1 MWYNKYPKHMKEQTM
16 KKLITLMMT
25 FLLCLG
31 SVAPAFA
38 ADKKKGYDATA
49 KHAVAVEANTGKI
62 LYEKDAS
69 TSTGIGSI
77 TKLLTAYMVY
87 KAVDQGDLKWNS
99 KVDISDYPFE
109 LTVSAGVSNIP
120 LDARKYTVK
129 QLLDATLIASAN
141 SASIA
146 LAEEIGGTESKFVDM
161 MKAQLKDWG
170 ITDAKI
176 VNASGLNN
184 SYLGDNIYPGSK
196 SDEENTMSA
205 KDVAVI
211 AQHVVKEYP
220 EILDITK
227 KTEADFDG
235 VNKLKTSN
243 YMLKGQPSYRK
254 GVGGLKTGT
263 TDLAGASFVAHSNES
278 GMSIITVILNSD
290 NTDTDDYARFTA
302 TNDLL
307 NYVVYHWESKTI
319 AKKGQAIGKSQ
330 ASVLD
335 GKSKQVTAVAKSD
348 FNIIQK
354 IDANNNK
361 HIKVTTNQMQAPV
374 KAGDKVGTATFED
387 KDLVGEG
394 YLPNQGMPSMELVAG
409 KEVKKSFF
417 LKVWWNHFV
426 TFVNEKL

>member
-1 MWYNKYPKHMKEQTM
+1 M
-16 KKLITLMMT
+16 KKLITLMIT

-38 ADKKKGYDATA
+38 ADKKKGYDAAA
-49 KHAVAVEANTGKI
+49 KHAIAVEANTGKI
-62 LYEKDAS
+62 LYEKDAT

-120 LDARKYTVK
+120 LDARKYTV
-129 QLLDATLIASAN
+129 
-141 SASIA
+141 
-146 LAEEIGGTESKFVDM
+146 DM

-205 KDVAVI
+205 KDVAII

-235 VNKLKTSN
+235 VNKLKTFN

-254 GVGGLKTGT
+254 GVDGLKTGT

-278 GMSIITVILNSD
+278 GMSIITVILNAD

-330 ASVLD
+330 ANVLD

-354 IDANNNK
+354 IDANNSK
-361 HIKVTTNQMQAPV
+361 HIKVTTNQVQAPV
-374 KAGDKVGTATFED
+374 NSSDKVGTATFED
-387 KDLVGEG
+387 KSLVGEG

-426 TFVNEKL
+426 NFVNEKL

>member
-1 MWYNKYPKHMKEQTM
+1 M

-129 QLLDATLIASAN
+129 QLLDATLISSAN
-141 SASIA
+141 SSSIA

-205 KDVAVI
+205 KDVAII
-211 AQHVVKEYP
+211 AQHVVKEYL

-254 GVGGLKTGT
+254 GVDGLKTGT

-278 GMSIITVILNSD
+278 GMSIITVILNAEH
-290 NTDTDDYARFTA
+290 TDTDDYARFTA

-394 YLPNQGMPSMELVAG
+394 YLPNQGMSSMELVAG

>member
-1 MWYNKYPKHMKEQTM
+1 M

-87 KAVDQGDLKWNS
+87 KAVEQGDLKWHS
-99 KVDISDYPFE
+99 KVEISDYPFE

-129 QLLDATLIASAN
+129 QLLDATLISSAN

-205 KDVAVI
+205 KDVAII

-220 EILDITK
+220 EILNITK

-254 GVGGLKTGT
+254 GVDGLKTGT

-278 GMSIITVILNSD
+278 GMSIITVILNAEH
-290 NTDTDDYARFTA
+290 TDTDDYARFTA

-394 YLPNQGMPSMELVAG
+394 YLPNQGMSSMELVAG

>member
-1 MWYNKYPKHMKEQTM
+1 M
-16 KKLITLMMT
+16 KKLITLIMT

-38 ADKKKGYDATA
+38 AEKKKGFDAAA
-49 KHAVAVEANTGKI
+49 KHAIAVEATTGKI
-62 LYEKDAS
+62 LYEKDAT

-87 KAVDQGDLKWNS
+87 QAVDKGELKWNT
-99 KVDISDYPFE
+99 KVNISDYPFE
-109 LTVSAGVSNIP
+109 LTVSSGVSNIP
-120 LDARKYTVK
+120 LDARKYK
-129 QLLDATLIASAN
+129 QLLDATLISSAN

-146 LAEEIGGTESKFVDM
+146 LAEEIGGTESKFVDK
-161 MKAQLKDWG
+161 MKAQLKKWG

-205 KDVAVI
+205 KDVAII
-211 AQHVVKEYP
+211 AQHVIKEYP

-227 KTEADFDG
+227 KTEAKFDG
-235 VNKLKTSN
+235 VNKLKTFN

-254 GVGGLKTGT
+254 G
-263 TDLAGASFVAHSNES
+263 D
-278 GMSIITVILNSD
+278 
-290 NTDTDDYARFTA
+290 ARFTA

-319 AKKGQAIGKSQ
+319 AKKGQDINKSQ
-330 ASVLD
+330 ANVLD
-335 GKSKQVTAVAKSD
+335 GKSKQVPAVAKSD

-354 IDANNNK
+354 IDDDNTK
-361 HIKVTTNQMQAPV
+361 HIKVSTNQIQAPV
-374 KAGDKVGTATFED
+374 KSGDKLGTATFED
-387 KDLVGEG
+387 NTLIGDG
-394 YLPNQGMPSMELVAG
+394 YLPDQGMPSMELVAG
-409 KEVKKSFF
+409 KDVKKSFF

>member
-1 MWYNKYPKHMKEQTM
+1 MKEQTM

-62 LYEKDAS
+62 LYEKDAT
-69 TSTGIGSI
+69 TSAGIGSI

-129 QLLDATLIASAN
+129 QLLDATLISSAN
-141 SASIA
+141 SSSIA

-254 GVGGLKTGT
+254 GVDGLKTGT

-278 GMSIITVILNSD
+278 GMSIIAVILNSD

>member
-1 MWYNKYPKHMKEQTM
+1 
-16 KKLITLMMT
+16 
-25 FLLCLG
+25 
-31 SVAPAFA
+31 
-38 ADKKKGYDATA
+38 
-49 KHAVAVEANTGKI
+49 
-62 LYEKDAS
+62 
-69 TSTGIGSI
+69 
-77 TKLLTAYMVY
+77 
-87 KAVDQGDLKWNS
+87 
-99 KVDISDYPFE
+99 
-109 LTVSAGVSNIP
+109 
-120 LDARKYTVK
+120 
-129 QLLDATLIASAN
+129 
-141 SASIA
+141 
-146 LAEEIGGTESKFVDM
+146 M

-243 YMLKGQPSYRK
+243 YMLKEQPSYRK
-254 GVGGLKTGT
+254 GVDGLKTGT

>member
-1 MWYNKYPKHMKEQTM
+1 M

-87 KAVDQGDLKWNS
+87 KAVDQGDLKWDS

-129 QLLDATLIASAN
+129 QLLDATLISSAN
-141 SASIA
+141 SSSIA

-205 KDVAVI
+205 KDVAII

-254 GVGGLKTGT
+254 GVDGLKTGT

-278 GMSIITVILNSD
+278 GMSIITVILNAEH
-290 NTDTDDYARFTA
+290 TDTDDYARFTA

-394 YLPNQGMPSMELVAG
+394 YLPNQGMSSMELVAG

>member
-1 MWYNKYPKHMKEQTM
+1 M

-38 ADKKKGYDATA
+38 ADKKKGYDASA
-49 KHAVAVEANTGKI
+49 KHAIAVEANTGKI
-62 LYEKDAS
+62 LYEKDAT
-69 TSTGIGSI
+69 TSTGVGSI

-129 QLLDATLIASAN
+129 QLLDATLISSAN

-254 GVGGLKTGT
+254 GVDGLKTGT

>member
-1 MWYNKYPKHMKEQTM
+1 M

-38 ADKKKGYDATA
+38 ADKKKGYDASA
-49 KHAVAVEANTGKI
+49 KHAIAVEANTGKI
-62 LYEKDAS
+62 LYEKDAT
-69 TSTGIGSI
+69 TSTGVGSI

-129 QLLDATLIASAN
+129 QLLDATLISSAN

-254 GVGGLKTGT
+254 GVDGLKTGT

-394 YLPNQGMPSMELVAG
+394 YLPNQGMSSMELVAG

>member
-1 MWYNKYPKHMKEQTM
+1 M

-38 ADKKKGYDATA
+38 ADKKKGYDAVA
-49 KHAVAVEANTGKI
+49 KHAIAVEANTGKI
-62 LYEKDAS
+62 LYEKDAA

-87 KAVDQGDLKWNS
+87 KAVEQGDLKWNS

-129 QLLDATLIASAN
+129 QLLDATLISSAN

-205 KDVAVI
+205 KDVAII

-220 EILDITK
+220 EILNITK
-227 KTEADFDG
+227 RTEADFDG

-254 GVGGLKTGT
+254 GVDGLKPGT

-278 GMSIITVILNSD
+278 GMSIITVILNAD

-394 YLPNQGMPSMELVAG
+394 YLPNQGMSSMELVAG

>member
-1 MWYNKYPKHMKEQTM
+1 M
-16 KKLITLMMT
+16 KKLITLIMT

-38 ADKKKGYDATA
+38 AEKKKGFDAAA
-49 KHAVAVEANTGKI
+49 KHAIAVEATTGKI
-62 LYEKDAS
+62 LYEKDAT

-87 KAVDQGDLKWNS
+87 QAVDKGDLKWNT
-99 KVDISDYPFE
+99 KVNISDYPFE

-129 QLLDATLIASAN
+129 QLLDATLISSAN

-146 LAEEIGGTESKFVDM
+146 LAEEIGGTESKFVDK
-161 MKAQLKDWG
+161 MKAQLKKWG

-205 KDVAVI
+205 KDVAI
-211 AQHVVKEYP
+211 ITQHVIKEYP

-227 KTEADFDG
+227 KTEAKFDG
-235 VNKLKTSN
+235 VNKLKTFN

-254 GVGGLKTGT
+254 GVDGLKTGT
-263 TDLAGASFVAHSNES
+263 TDLAGAAFVAHSNES
-278 GMSIITVILNSD
+278 GMSIITVIINAEH
-290 NTDTDDYARFTA
+290 TDTDDYARFTA

-307 NYVVYHWESKTI
+307 NYVVYHWESKTV
-319 AKKGQAIGKSQ
+319 AKKGQGIDKSQ
-330 ASVLD
+330 ANVLD
-335 GKSKQVTAVAKSD
+335 GKSKQVSAVAKSD

-354 IDANNNK
+354 IDDDNTK
-361 HIKVTTNQMQAPV
+361 HIKVSTNQIQAPV
-374 KAGDKVGTATFED
+374 KSGDKVGTATFED
-387 KDLVGEG
+387 NTLVGEG
-394 YLPNQGMPSMELVAG
+394 YLPDQRMPSMELVAG

>member
-129 QLLDATLIASAN
+129 QLLDATLISSAN
-141 SASIA
+141 SSSIA

-205 KDVAVI
+205 KDVAII

-254 GVGGLKTGT
+254 GVDGLKTGT

-278 GMSIITVILNSD
+278 GMSIITVILNAD

-394 YLPNQGMPSMELVAG
+394 YLPNQGMSSMELVAG

>member
-1 MWYNKYPKHMKEQTM
+1 M

-38 ADKKKGYDATA
+38 ADKKKGFDASA
-49 KHAVAVEANTGKI
+49 KHAVAVEATTGKI
-62 LYEKDAS
+62 LYEKDAT

-77 TKLLTAYMVY
+77 IKLLTAYMVY

-129 QLLDATLIASAN
+129 QLLDATLISSAN

-254 GVGGLKTGT
+254 GVDGLKTGT

>member
-1 MWYNKYPKHMKEQTM
+1 M

-254 GVGGLKTGT
+254 GVDGLKTGT

-278 GMSIITVILNSD
+278 GMSIITVILNAEH
-290 NTDTDDYARFTA
+290 TDTDDYARFTA

-394 YLPNQGMPSMELVAG
+394 YLPNQGMSSMELVAG

>member
-1 MWYNKYPKHMKEQTM
+1 MKEQTM

-38 ADKKKGYDATA
+38 ADKKKGYDAAA
-49 KHAVAVEANTGKI
+49 KHAIAVEATTGKI
-62 LYEKDAS
+62 LYEKDAT

-129 QLLDATLIASAN
+129 QLLDATLISSAN

-205 KDVAVI
+205 KDVAII

-235 VNKLKTSN
+235 VNKLKTFN

-254 GVGGLKTGT
+254 GVDGLKTGT

-278 GMSIITVILNSD
+278 GMSIITVIMNAD

-330 ASVLD
+330 APVLD

-354 IDANNNK
+354 IDANNSK
-361 HIKVTTNQMQAPV
+361 HIKVTTNQVQAPV
-374 KAGDKVGTATFED
+374 TSSDKVGTATFED
-387 KDLVGEG
+387 KSLVGEG

-426 TFVNEKL
+426 NFVNEKL

>member
-129 QLLDATLIASAN
+129 QLLDATLISSAN
-141 SASIA
+141 SSSIA

-205 KDVAVI
+205 KDVAIIV
-211 AQHVVKEYP
+211 QHVVKEYP

-254 GVGGLKTGT
+254 GVDGLKTGT

-278 GMSIITVILNSD
+278 GMSIITVILNAEH
-290 NTDTDDYARFTA
+290 TDTDDYARFTA
-302 TNDLL
+302 TNELL

-394 YLPNQGMPSMELVAG
+394 YLPNQGMSSMELVAG

>member
-1 MWYNKYPKHMKEQTM
+1 M

-62 LYEKDAS
+62 LYEKDAT
-69 TSTGIGSI
+69 TSAGIGSI

-254 GVGGLKTGT
+254 GVDGLKTGT

-278 GMSIITVILNSD
+278 GMSIIAVILNSD

>member
-1 MWYNKYPKHMKEQTM
+1 M

>member
-1 MWYNKYPKHMKEQTM
+1 M
-16 KKLITLMMT
+16 
-25 FLLCLG
+25 
-31 SVAPAFA
+31 
-38 ADKKKGYDATA
+38 
-49 KHAVAVEANTGKI
+49 
-62 LYEKDAS
+62 
-69 TSTGIGSI
+69 
-77 TKLLTAYMVY
+77 
-87 KAVDQGDLKWNS
+87 
-99 KVDISDYPFE
+99 
-109 LTVSAGVSNIP
+109 SNIP

-129 QLLDATLIASAN
+129 QLLDATLISSAN

-205 KDVAVI
+205 KDVAII

-235 VNKLKTSN
+235 VNKLKTFN

-254 GVGGLKTGT
+254 GVDGLKTGT

-278 GMSIITVILNSD
+278 GMSIITVIMNAD

-330 ASVLD
+330 AHVID

-354 IDANNNK
+354 IDANNSK
-361 HIKVTTNQMQAPV
+361 HIKVTTNQVQAPV
-374 KAGDKVGTATFED
+374 KPGDKVGTATFED
-387 KDLVGEG
+387 KSLVGEG

>member
-1 MWYNKYPKHMKEQTM
+1 M

-38 ADKKKGYDATA
+38 ADKKKGYDAAA
-49 KHAVAVEANTGKI
+49 KHAVAAEANTGKI
-62 LYEKDAS
+62 LYEKDAT
-69 TSTGIGSI
+69 TSAGIGSI

-254 GVGGLKTGT
+254 GVDGLKTGT

>member
-1 MWYNKYPKHMKEQTM
+1 MPVS
-16 KKLITLMMT
+16 TL
-25 FLLCLG
+25 
-31 SVAPAFA
+31 S
-38 ADKKKGYDATA
+38 
-49 KHAVAVEANTGKI
+49 NSS
-62 LYEKDAS
+62 S
-69 TSTGIGSI
+69 T
-77 TKLLTAYMVY
+77 
-87 KAVDQGDLKWNS
+87 
-99 KVDISDYPFE
+99 
-109 LTVSAGVSNIP
+109 
-120 LDARKYTVK
+120 
-129 QLLDATLIASAN
+129 QLLFASAN
-141 SASIA
+141 SAAIA

-184 SYLGDNIYPGSK
+184 SYLGNNIYPGSK

-205 KDVAVI
+205 KGVAVI
-211 AQHVVKEYP
+211 AQHVIKEYP

-227 KTEADFDG
+227 KTEANFDG
-235 VNKLKTSN
+235 VNKLKTFN

-254 GVGGLKTGT
+254 GVDGLQTGT

-278 GMSIITVILNSD
+278 GMSIITVIINAEH
-290 NTDTDDYARFTA
+290 TDTDDYAWFTA
-302 TNDLL
+302 TNEQLL

-319 AKKGQAIGKSQ
+319 AKKGQAISKSQ
-330 ASVLD
+330 VDVLD
-335 GKSKQVTAVAKSD
+335 GKSKQVSAVAKSD

-361 HIKVTTNQMQAPV
+361 HIKVTTNQIQSPA
-374 KAGDKVGTATFED
+374 KSGDKVGTATFED
-387 KDLVGEG
+387 RTLVGDG

-426 TFVNEKL
+426 TFINEKL

>member
-1 MWYNKYPKHMKEQTM
+1 M

-38 ADKKKGYDATA
+38 ADKKKGFDASA

-62 LYEKDAS
+62 LYEKDAT

-77 TKLLTAYMVY
+77 IKLLTAYMVY

-129 QLLDATLIASAN
+129 QLLDATLISSAN

-254 GVGGLKTGT
+254 GVDGLKTGT

>member
-1 MWYNKYPKHMKEQTM
+1 M

-38 ADKKKGYDATA
+38 ADKKKGYDAAA
-49 KHAVAVEANTGKI
+49 KHAIAVEATTGKI
-62 LYEKDAS
+62 LYEKDAT

-99 KVDISDYPFE
+99 K
-109 LTVSAGVSNIP
+109 
-120 LDARKYTVK
+120 DARKYTVK
-129 QLLDATLIASAN
+129 QLLDATLISSAN

-205 KDVAVI
+205 KDVAII

-235 VNKLKTSN
+235 VNKLKTFN

-254 GVGGLKTGT
+254 GVDGLKTGT

-278 GMSIITVILNSD
+278 GMSIITVILNAD

-330 ASVLD
+330 AHVID

-354 IDANNNK
+354 IDANNSK
-361 HIKVTTNQMQAPV
+361 HIKVTTNQVQAPV
-374 KAGDKVGTATFED
+374 NSSDKVGTATFED
-387 KDLVGEG
+387 KSLVGEG
-394 YLPNQGMPSMELVAG
+394 YLPNQGMSSMELVAG

-426 TFVNEKL
+426 NFVNEKL

>member
-38 ADKKKGYDATA
+38 ADKKKGFDASA
-49 KHAVAVEANTGKI
+49 KHAVAVEATTGKI
-62 LYEKDAS
+62 LYEKDAT

-77 TKLLTAYMVY
+77 IKLLTAYMVY

-129 QLLDATLIASAN
+129 QLLDATLISSAN

-254 GVGGLKTGT
+254 GVDGLKTGT